1 MVHWVRRQ
9 GAAALSNGSNP
20 RIHFYFLHFIITTS
34 NFEDNFFL
42 IFQSVFQEKK
52 LTFVSTSF
60 FFIILKNS
68 KMKRN
73 CLSRP
78 NSLKHAS
85 AVYATDRQMLKH
97 QKVPSPKRSVTPKQ
111 NLLAKNCDARFTLSF
126 PRAECFGN
134 TESFPRQIFPG
145 DKISS
150 DTSVKFNTFRGYLL
164 WYDSRK
170 FLPGQMSS
178 VDLNLLSAGFTFDP

>member
-1 MVHWVRRQ
+1 MVQMVHWVRRQ
-9 GAAALSNGSNP
+9 GTAALSKGSNP

-60 FFIILKNS
+60 FFSIILKNS

-78 NSLKHAS
+78 KSLKHAS
-85 AVYATDRQMLKH
+85 AVFATDRQVIKH
-97 QKVPSPKRSVTPKQ
+97 QKVPSPKPSGTQKQ
-111 NLLAKNCDARFTLSF
+111 KLSTKNCDARFTLCF
-126 PRAECFGN
+126 PIAECFGN
-134 TESFPRQIFPG
+134 TESFPRQIFAG
-145 DKISS
+145 DKIFS
-150 DTSVKFNTFRGYLL
+150 DTSVKFNTFR
-164 WYDSRK
+164 
-170 FLPGQMSS
+170 
-178 VDLNLLSAGFTFDP
+178 